1 MAFTP
6 KHLFALSAIV
16 AAALSAGPV
25 LAQSATGL
33 DRSVAQVQRSEAG
46 RSLTT
51 PSNASP
57 AEIAAGYLRSRGRAD
72 AVLASLRS
80 ARSGAGAHGVTHLR
94 MEQVVDGL
102 TVHGAYLKAA
112 VNNRGELV
120 QVIDRLAAVSTPAPA
135 RIDAAT
141 ALRSAMTQL
150 HPAQAASFRQTGA
163 QGNAVV
169 FDGGAFFHTAPTVTA
184 VAIPMSDGTLMRG
197 WLVQTWT
204 QKTNQLHQTLVGGDG
219 RVLEVENRTASD
231 SYNVFVEDPL
241 KGPQAVVPGAPVGSA
256 TSPIGWLGTGSQLT
270 TNIAGNNANS
280 YLDVKSNNRPD
291 RGGVAVADGNFVT
304 AADLGAAPS
313 TTGNRAVSVQNLF
326 YLNNVVQDVLY
337 GFGFDEVAGNFQ
349 DDNFGKGGKDG
360 DHVLAEAQDGGGLDN
375 ANFAT
380 PPDGKSGRMQMYL
393 WNGAGPTH
401 EVKINTPVSK
411 AYGAKGAEF
420 GQALTTSGITGA
432 IVTAV
437 PADGCTAS
445 TASLAGKVALVDRGT
460 CTFTVKALNAQAAG
474 ATALIVANNTGGT
487 ETFLMG
493 GTDRKI
499 KIGAVMIS
507 QNDGIDLKSLA
518 APTGNVHLLATQ
530 PLQLDGSIDADIVF
544 HEYGHG
550 LSWRM
555 IGGMSGP
562 LAGAIGEGNS
572 DGIAMLIN
580 GDDKVGEYSAS
591 NPNGIRRFPYAGYPL
606 TYANVDGAEVHN
618 DGEIYAAIVWR
629 MIELFGDTGHDALF
643 RYVVDG
649 MNYTPATPTYE
660 QMRDGILASVAN
672 GAAKADCTK
681 VWQAFAQFGV
691 GVGAKGVVNGPNSVT
706 ITESKVAPASCS

>member
-1 MAFTP
+1 
-6 KHLFALSAIV
+6 
-16 AAALSAGPV
+16 
-25 LAQSATGL
+25 
-33 DRSVAQVQRSEAG
+33 
-46 RSLTT
+46 
-51 PSNASP
+51 
-57 AEIAAGYLRSRGRAD
+57 
-72 AVLASLRS
+72 
-80 ARSGAGAHGVTHLR
+80 
-94 MEQVVDGL
+94 
-102 TVHGAYLKAA
+102 
-112 VNNRGELV
+112 
-120 QVIDRLAAVSTPAPA
+120 
-135 RIDAAT
+135 
-141 ALRSAMTQL
+141 
-150 HPAQAASFRQTGA
+150 
-163 QGNAVV
+163 
-169 FDGGAFFHTAPTVTA
+169 
-184 VAIPMSDGTLMRG
+184 
-197 WLVQTWT
+197 
-204 QKTNQLHQTLVGGDG
+204 
-219 RVLEVENRTASD
+219 
-231 SYNVFVEDPL
+231 
-241 KGPQAVVPGAPVGSA
+241 
-256 TSPIGWLGTGSQLT
+256 
-270 TNIAGNNANS
+270 
-280 YLDVKSNNRPD
+280 
-291 RGGVAVADGNFVT
+291 
-304 AADLGAAPS
+304 
-313 TTGNRAVSVQNLF
+313 
-326 YLNNVVQDVLY
+326 
-337 GFGFDEVAGNFQ
+337 
-349 DDNFGKGGKDG
+349 
-360 DHVLAEAQDGGGLDN
+360 
-375 ANFAT
+375 
-380 PPDGKSGRMQMYL
+380 MQMYL

-507 QNDGIDLKSLA
+507 QNDGLDLKSLA

-530 PLQLDGSIDADIVF
+530 PLQLDGSVDADIVF

-706 ITESKVAPASCS
+706 ITESKVAPASCI